1 MEKHFDSA
9 VGQITEMRR
18 ELADMREMKNHPIKN
33 ALQKTVDTLKSKLDD
48 AIERLKEL
56 KSAIISGAKK
66 ALTAIKET
74 GQAALSGIMSFFHIK
89 DGLQAVN
96 KSLEGGVQETEKAM
110 AKIDAFSKS
119 YHEAGNGL
127 KNMGRALLG
136 KEAVTDVKAAGNLAK
151 AIKAP
156 YKAERACVVKIRKAV
171 KAAIAKIDAL
181 DTTVQTRRENKAT
194 KRSVMERLDEK
205 KERVVLDSRD
215 KPAPVRAKAQEA
227 LG

>member
-1 MEKHFDSA
+1 
-9 VGQITEMRR
+9 
-18 ELADMREMKNHPIKN
+18 MKNHPIKN

-56 KSAIISGAKK
+56 KSAIITGAKK

-74 GQAALSGIMSFFHIK
+74 GQAALNGVMSFFHIK

-96 KSLEGGVQETEKAM
+96 KSLEGTVKATEKAM
-110 AKIDAFSKS
+110 DNIDTFSKS
-119 YHEAGNGL
+119 YHEAGHGL

-136 KEAVTDVKAAGNLAK
+136 KETIPEAKAAGNLAK
-151 AIKAP
+151 AVKAP
-156 YKAERACVVKIRKAV
+156 YKAERACIVKIQKAV

-181 DTTVQTRRENKAT
+181 DVTVQTRRENKAA

-205 KERVVLDSRD
+205 KERVVLDNRD